1 MCLSLGLIYYL
12 AIDKGLKRWYN
23 PYIGWTIAFEQRNW
37 LINSNY
43 DAGQGKAM
51 LEAVTVER
59 GNDVSYRLVTVE
71 MGTVMVLA

>member
-1 MCLSLGLIYYL
+1 
-12 AIDKGLKRWYN
+12 
-23 PYIGWTIAFEQRNW
+23 
-37 LINSNY
+37 
-43 DAGQGKAM
+43 M